1 MALLAAG
8 SAAYTDEALRAT
20 PMADTIRRGE
30 LTADGTYWRIAK
42 NLPQGIEAV
51 DLNVSNFD

>member
-1 MALLAAG
+1 
-8 SAAYTDEALRAT
+8 
-20 PMADTIRRGE
+20 MADTIRRGE